1 LAAAFASRSIEG
13 DKRSEG
19 RPALQTIVVGYDDG
33 EPAKRALE
41 RAVQL
46 AKAFGGQVL
55 VTSVARALVPAA
67 HGLGPVDPVDP
78 LAEHDEQLRHAAAF
92 LAEHGVQGEFETGL
106 GEPAHEILRI
116 AKERDADLIVV
127 GTREPGLISHVLGLS
142 VSGAIQRRA
151 HCDVLIV
158 H

>member
-1 LAAAFASRSIEG
+1 M
-13 DKRSEG
+13 K
-19 RPALQTIVVGYDDG
+19 TIVVGYDEG

-41 RAVQL
+41 RATQL
-46 AKAFGGQVL
+46 AKAFGGKVL

-78 LAEHDEQLRHAAAF
+78 LEDHDEQLRHAAAF
-92 LAEHGVQGEFETGL
+92 LAEQGVQGEFETGF
-106 GEPAHEILRI
+106 GEPAQEILRV
-116 AKERDADLIVV
+116 AEEHDADLIVV
-127 GTREPGLISHVLGLS
+127 GTREPGVISRMFGFS
-142 VSGAIQRRA
+142 VSGGVQRRA

>member
-1 LAAAFASRSIEG
+1 M
-13 DKRSEG
+13 K
-19 RPALQTIVVGYDDG
+19 TIVVGYDEG

-41 RAVQL
+41 RATQL
-46 AKAFGGQVL
+46 AKAFGGKVL

-78 LAEHDEQLRHAAAF
+78 LEDHDEQLRHAAAF
-92 LAEHGVQGEFETGL
+92 LAEQGVQGEFETGF
-106 GEPAHEILRI
+106 GEPAQEILRI
-116 AKERDADLIVV
+116 AEEHDADLIVV
-127 GTREPGLISHVLGLS
+127 GTREPGVISRMFGFS
-142 VSGAIQRRA
+142 VSGGVQRRA

>member
-1 LAAAFASRSIEG
+1 MH
-13 DKRSEG
+13 
-19 RPALQTIVVGYDDG
+19 TIVVGYDES

-41 RAVQL
+41 RAARM
-46 AKAFGGQVL
+46 AKVFGGKVL

-78 LAEHDEQLRHAAAF
+78 LEDHDDQLRHAAAF
-92 LAEHGVQGEFETGL
+92 LAEQGVQAEYETGL
-106 GEPAHEILRI
+106 GEPAREILRI
-116 AKERDADLIVV
+116 AEERGADLIVV
-127 GTREPGLISHVLGLS
+127 GTREPGVISRMFGLS
-142 VSGAIQRRA
+142 VSGGVQRGA